1 MPIQPNVSVN
11 GEMDEGWYKSI
22 VYSLIHVAK
31 GIISSLH
38 ETVAKAN
45 RYQSSSIP
53 EKWGNRKE
61 HLQKHLFKVVRLMV
75 IVKRVMLIAW
85 YWKSYNKRKGKV
97 EI

>member
-1 MPIQPNVSVN
+1 MQPEAKNKTKQKQNAASSKQPCQYN
-11 GEMDEGWYKSI
+11 PMCQSMERWMI
-22 VYSLIHVAK
+22 IHVAK

-61 HLQKHLFKVVRLMV
+61 HLQNHLFKVVRLMV

-85 YWKSYNKRKGKV
+85 Y
-97 EI
+97 